1 MKIHEYQAKSILE
14 RYRVPVPKGG
24 AASTPEEAFN
34 IAKDI
39 GGRTVVKVQIHAGG
53 RGKAGGVKL
62 AGSAEEAKEIAASLL
77 GIRLATAQTGPDGV
91 PVGTVL
97 VEEASGVAQELY
109 LALTVDPSA
118 GGPVM
123 IASESGGMEIEEVAA
138 TSPEKIHKELID
150 PLVGFQ
156 GFQGRRLSASLGLE
170 DAMVRPM
177 VQLMSI
183 LSRVFIEQECS
194 LVEINP
200 LAVTNEGRLIALDAK
215 MSLDDSAL
223 FRHPDLQLMRDRD
236 QEDPF
241 EAQALEHEISYV
253 KLEGDVGCLVNGAG
267 LAMATMDIIKSAGS
281 SPANFLD
288 VGGGAREEKVAQAF
302 GIMLSDPGV
311 KRVLVNVFGGILR
324 CDIAA
329 RGVVM
334 ACQEKGTNIPILVRM
349 LGTNVEEGRSILES
363 SGLNVSFADSLA
375 EVAEKLS
382 TLGQ

>member
-97 VEEASGVAQELY
+97 VEKASGVAQELY

>member
-1 MKIHEYQAKSILE
+1 MKIHESQAKSILE

>member
-14 RYRVPVPKGG
+14 RYGVPVPKGG
-24 AASTPEEAFN
+24 AASTPDEAFN
-34 IAKDI
+34 IARDI

-62 AGSAEEAKEIAASLL
+62 AGSANEAKEIAASLL
-77 GIRLATAQTGPDGV
+77 GTRLATAQTGPDGV

-118 GGPVM
+118 GGPVI

-150 PLVGFQ
+150 PLIGFQ

-170 DAMVRPM
+170 DTMVRPM
-177 VQLMSI
+177 VQMMSI

-200 LAVTNEGRLIALDAK
+200 LAVTDEGQLIALDAK

-334 ACQEKGTNIPILVRM
+334 ACQERGTNIPILVRM
-349 LGTNVEEGRSILES
+349 LGTNVEEGRSILEV

-375 EVAEKLS
+375 EVSEKLS

>member
-39 GGRTVVKVQIHAGG
+39 GGRTVVKVQIHAGA

-183 LSRVFIEQECS
+183 LSRVFMEQECS

-375 EVAEKLS
+375 EVAKKLS

>member
-236 QEDPF
+236 QEDSF